1 MLSSMPA
8 AMFCDLSANNN
19 SQLQCKGTQTCG
31 TQGYSTKN
39 VDIALGARCVP
50 SHSRFASFTLWWS
63 WRMVEQR
70 RGEKISRSCV
80 QFAIAMLLGQLVQ
93 FSVQFA
99 TPQSVHKLVHIWA
112 EPYPVLDQLSPFDSA
127 PPLRPQDVATVLEFA
142 LLADDVCRLV
152 SSIATDGLSMI
163 FA

>member
-50 SHSRFASFTLWWS
+50 SHSRFASFTLWWP
-63 WRMVEQR
+63 WRMVEEGWCRDGVAASICVATTSLRLITHGQKQEETANPPGGCNASNHAISFDKAAEPMHSKTYVCVSAI
-70 RGEKISRSCV
+70 GEDGWRKQVSRSCV
-80 QFAIAMLLGQLVQ
+80 QFAITMLPG
-93 FSVQFA
+93 
-99 TPQSVHKLVHIWA
+99 
-112 EPYPVLDQLSPFDSA
+112 
-127 PPLRPQDVATVLEFA
+127 
-142 LLADDVCRLV
+142 
-152 SSIATDGLSMI
+152 
-163 FA
+163 